1 MAEDSSFAA
10 ARKRILVDNERTK
23 LSANAIDRLSTACI
37 AAGFI
42 APTVS
47 LASGQITVAFSLAL
61 STVTWLLTALALH
74 FAARRILGKRE
85 P

>member
-1 MAEDSSFAA
+1 MA
-10 ARKRILVDNERTK
+10 NERVK
-23 LSANAIDRLSTACI
+23 LSESSVDRLSTACI

-47 LASGQITVAFSLAL
+47 LANGQIAIALSMPLAFSTA
-61 STVTWLLTALALH
+61 TWLLTALALH
-74 FAARRILGKRE
+74 FAARRILGKLQ